1 MERRRKVLFLIESL
15 GGGGAEKVLSTLVEY
30 IDKER
35 FDVTVCP
42 IIDVG
47 AYSAQIKK
55 FVRVKAILPPFPAKG
70 SALAKLMWRVKH
82 RLVHKLLPLSVVYRL
97 WVPKGNDVEVAFV
110 EGLTTKLLSR
120 APSRSRKIAWVHTDL
135 ENNHWTAPLYGTNEV
150 EAAAYHVFDKVVGV
164 SKIVMESVN
173 KLFGAELPTQ
183 TLYNPID
190 VDDILAKAAMA
201 EQSVPPRRAGVVR
214 LCSAGRLVPQK
225 GFDRLLRIVKRLTD
239 EGYRLELWLLGNGEL
254 RPEFE
259 KYVSDHNL
267 GDVVTL
273 WGFKG
278 NPYAYMAQCDLFV
291 CSSVAEGYSTAV
303 TEALIL
309 GLPVITTLCSG
320 MDELLGANGE
330 YGVVTDNSEKALY
343 DGLLS
348 ALNNRNGIET
358 LAAKAKKRSGDFSIE
373 KMVNPI
379 EEFLSR

>member
-1 MERRRKVLFLIESL
+1 MFLIESL
-15 GGGGAEKVLSTLVEY
+15 GGGGAEKVLSTLVEH

-42 IIDVG
+42 ITDVG

-55 FVRVKAILPPFPAKG
+55 FVNVKAILPPFPATG
-70 SALAKLMWRVKH
+70 SPLAKLMWRVKH

-110 EGLTTKLLSR
+110 EGLTTKLLSK
-120 APSRSRKIAWVHTDL
+120 ASSRSRKIAWVHIDL
-135 ENNHWTAPLYGTNEV
+135 CNNHWTAPLYGSNEA
-150 EAAAYHVFDKVVGV
+150 EADAYHVFDKVVGV
-164 SKIVMESVN
+164 SKVVTESVN
-173 KLFGAELPTQ
+173 RLFGAELPTL

-190 VDDILAKAAMA
+190 VDDILDKAAMV

-239 EGYRLELWLLGNGEL
+239 EGYRLELWLLGDGEL

-259 KYVSDHNL
+259 TYVAANNL

-273 WGFKG
+273 WGFKS

-330 YGVVTDNSEKALY
+330 YGVITENSENALY
-343 DGLLS
+343 DGLI
-348 ALNNRNGIET
+348 ALLDSQDSIAE

-373 KMVNPI
+373 KLVKPI
-379 EEFLSR
+379 EEFLGR